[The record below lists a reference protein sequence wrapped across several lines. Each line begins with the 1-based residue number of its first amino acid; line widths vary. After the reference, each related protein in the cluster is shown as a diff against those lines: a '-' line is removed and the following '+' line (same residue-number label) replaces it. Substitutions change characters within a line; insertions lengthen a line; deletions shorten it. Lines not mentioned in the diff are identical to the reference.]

1 MTRSRLPAQEPICHR
16 HRDCDV
22 PFREGNHVSK
32 PRRRECIGEALI
44 DPFSQ
49 PDEYCCSEPAGG
61 GRNHAFKIVANPR
74 SKSLERAP
82 SASNH
87 HRASGGGGID
97 AANPL

>member
-1 MTRSRLPAQEPICHR
+1 M
-16 HRDCDV
+16 
-22 PFREGNHVSK
+22 SK